1 MQEADMPDRV
11 ERTPF
16 DPVLR
21 IGALASELI
30 LASLVVMVNVE
41 IVMRNVFS
49 ITIGIVDELMGYFL
63 VAIVFLGLGQSIR
76 QGALLRVDVF
86 INALGNRVR
95 WLLDRVFALIGVAI
109 MSIYVFHLW
118 NLVANSYRRGSVSGS
133 AVAIPL
139 WIPQS
144 FMVVGSILAVVGFA
158 VLVFRSTPQQQ
169 DGGQI

>member
-63 VAIVFLGLGQSIR
+63 VAIIFLGLGQAIR
-76 QGALLRVDVF
+76 EGALLRVDLF
-86 INALGNRVR
+86 ISFLAPWMQRV
-95 WLLDRVFALIGVAI
+95 LDRIFAFVGVVI
-109 MSIYVFHLW
+109 MSTYVFHLW
-118 NLVANSYRRGSVSGS
+118 NLVANSYRRGAVSGS

-144 FMVVGSILAVVGFA
+144 FMVIGSCLAVLGFA
-158 VLVFRSTPQQQ
+158 ILIFRSTPQQQ
-169 DGGQI
+169 DGSQT